1 MRGVMF
7 ERLCDKGF
15 KVLSAEGVE
24 LIGKSQREGLK
35 GAVGWRAAYLGGGC

>member
-1 MRGVMF
+1 MRGVIF

-24 LIGKSQREGLK
+24 LTGKSQREGLK
-35 GAVGWRAAYLGGGC
+35 GGGRL